1 MATRSKST
9 SAKSKAAR
17 APTKKSAGRTTAIP
31 RAKTANR
38 ATQAKT
44 PAKRAQR
51 KPADTS
57 KQSRL
62 ITMLRSEPGATIE
75 QMVKLTGWQP
85 HTVRAVISSALRKRL
100 GLNVMANTADDGRKR
115 VYRIVSTPAAA

>member
-9 SAKSKAAR
+9 GTKPKAAR
-17 APTKKSAGRTTAIP
+17 TFTKKSAGRTTATS
-31 RAKTANR
+31 RAKPTNR
-38 ATQAKT
+38 AIRAKST
-44 PAKRAQR
+44 ATRRQR

-75 QMVKLTGWQP
+75 QMVKLTGWQA

-100 GLNVMANTADDGRKR
+100 GLNVTANASDDGRKR
-115 VYRIVSTPAAA
+115 VYRIVGTPAAA